1 MVRIDENQLIE
12 VLTALAIV
20 GVIGTLFYCINSVWN
35 RLMLKWRNSPTKET
49 MRAAEQG
56 DANAQFEIGNMYRF
70 GVIVEKDDKKSL
82 EWIQKAAKQGHI
94 KAQSELGRMYLY
106 EQNKMKAVEW
116 LQKTAEQGDV
126 DAQFKFGSMYEEGQ
140 GVEQNYI
147 KAVEWFLKAAEQ
159 DSSDAQFR
167 LGLIYQE
174 GRDGI
179 ERDDKKAAEWYR
191 RAAEQRSKDN
201 YNIFVNMAEAMQQ
214 Y

>member
-35 RLMLKWRNSPTKET
+35 KLMLKWRNSPTKDT
-49 MRAAEQG
+49 MRSAEQG
-56 DANAQFEIGNMYRF
+56 DADAQFELGNMYYRF
-70 GVIVEKDDKKSL
+70 GVNVEKDDKKSL
-82 EWIQKAAKQGHI
+82 EWIQKAAEQGHV
-94 KAQSELGRMYLY
+94 KAQSVLGRMYLY
-106 EQNKMKAVEW
+106 EQNIMKAVEW
-116 LQKTAEQGDV
+116 LQKAAEQGDV

-174 GRDGI
+174 GKDGI
-179 ERDDKKAAEWYR
+179 ERDDKKAAVWYR
-191 RAAEQRSKDN
+191 RAAEQGSKDKHDL
-201 YNIFVNMAEAMQQ
+201 FVKMMENMS
-214 Y
+214 